1 MLFSSID
8 LVPSNDCTVLFL
20 LCMFVPVCVCV
31 CFAGQ
36 HRLWQSPRQRHR
48 WLRDARNSN
57 KPKNPQKPSK
67 CRSGR
72 EGGRGRGFI
81 FPANSF
87 IWLRTEELGQ
97 MAPMPLSTKK
107 IAFFGGGLEF
117 RAFNLSATCSTIRTK
132 CLPPYLSHARVSSY
146 SVSARDIYETYLK
159 RRGSRRS
166 DRLLFSCLFTY

>member
-1 MLFSSID
+1 MTARCFFFC
-8 LVPSNDCTVLFL
+8 VCLFL
-20 LCMFVPVCVCV
+20 CVCVCV
-31 CFAGQ
+31 LPGSTDCD
-36 HRLWQSPRQRHR
+36 S
-48 WLRDARNSN
+48 LRDRDTDGCVTHATPINPKTHRNLAN
-57 KPKNPQKPSK
+57 A
-67 CRSGR
+67 GA
-72 EGGRGRGFI
+72 GGRGRGFI